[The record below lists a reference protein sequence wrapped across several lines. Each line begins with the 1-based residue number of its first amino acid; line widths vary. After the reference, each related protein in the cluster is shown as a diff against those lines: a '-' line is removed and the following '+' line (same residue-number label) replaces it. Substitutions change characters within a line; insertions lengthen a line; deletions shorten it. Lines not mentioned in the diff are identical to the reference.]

1 MPLAS
6 CSLCSVGIHELEVEL
21 LTVEIGP
28 CDLYLDAVPE
38 VVLVVI
44 IAGVLTGGSEICQTI
59 AVNGAMGGIISTEMS
74 ISNLFDKI
82 ECKLF
87 GCKSWEVSV

>member
-1 MPLAS
+1 MKKETTMKRIARKVYRFATACIMLLAIA
-6 CSLCSVGIHELEVEL
+6 LQ
-21 LTVEIGP
+21 
-28 CDLYLDAVPE
+28 

>member
-1 MPLAS
+1 MLLAIA
-6 CSLCSVGIHELEVEL
+6 LQVI
-21 LTVEIGP
+21 
-28 CDLYLDAVPE
+28 
-38 VVLVVI
+38 LVVI

-87 GCKSWEVSV
+87 GSKG

>member
-1 MPLAS
+1 MKKETAMKRIARKVYRFATACIMLLAIA
-6 CSLCSVGIHELEVEL
+6 LQVILVMVIVGI
-21 LTVEIGP
+21 
-28 CDLYLDAVPE
+28 
-38 VVLVVI
+38 
-44 IAGVLTGGSEICQTI
+44 LTGGSEICQTI